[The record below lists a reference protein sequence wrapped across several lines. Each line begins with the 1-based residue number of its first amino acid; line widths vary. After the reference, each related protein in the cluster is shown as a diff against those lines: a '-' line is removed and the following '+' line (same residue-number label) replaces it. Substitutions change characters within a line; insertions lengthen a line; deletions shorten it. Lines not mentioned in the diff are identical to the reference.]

1 MPLLLAGAMTTVS
14 AAGGALSQTAQ
25 LAHPASCIAA
35 LLLRSLP
42 QQAILQRKAGLLAGQ
57 LPAAGAAAVHAASS
71 AQEQQLPNG
80 WPWLCEQHASHY
92 DGGDEAVVH
101 DRLAIL
107 GNQALRLVQ
116 IILKVLFARH
126 IVYVYQVLCTCARD
140 QA

>member
-1 MPLLLAGAMTTVS
+1 MISASAFHTIAAASPTSRCELHTTVQAGMPLLLAGAMTTVS

-101 DRLAIL
+101 DRL
-107 GNQALRLVQ
+107 QDR
-116 IILKVLFARH
+116 
-126 IVYVYQVLCTCARD
+126 
-140 QA
+140 